1 MNMTDEKNKIIVLGI
16 GNILLT
22 DDGAGVHT
30 IEYIRGLEQHWPQ
43 VEFLDG
49 GTLGFMLY
57 DKIEQAHGL
66 IVLDATQ
73 LDAEP
78 GTVQSF
84 SGREMDHFLG
94 RGGRTVHEVGLID
107 VLDML
112 RLTENL
118 PEKRVLVG
126 IQPASLDW
134 GDRPTEKVAKAIP
147 SVADEVLKQLRLWGC
162 GSAMKETSSI
172 QL

>member
-1 MNMTDEKNKIIVLGI
+1 MPDENDKIIVLGI

-30 IEYIRGLEQHWPQ
+30 ITYLRAMEARWPR
-43 VEFLDG
+43 VDFLDG

-57 DKIEQAHGL
+57 DTVAQARGL

-73 LDAEP
+73 LDAKP
-78 GTVQSF
+78 GTVRCFTGEAVDQ
-84 SGREMDHFLG
+84 FLG
-94 RGGRTVHEVGLID
+94 QGGRTVHEVGLID

-112 RLTENL
+112 RLTGHL
-118 PEKRVLVG
+118 PDNRLLIG

-134 GDRPTEKVAKAIP
+134 GDRPTERVSKAIP
-147 SVADEVLKQLRLWGC
+147 RAADEVVQQLRLWGC
-162 GSAMKETSSI
+162 DAVME
-172 QL
+172 